1 MFPAGIAGLA
11 LLIMRVASG
20 AMMLQH
26 ICRLPALAAPVSFLI
41 LILLAGALFFGF
53 LTPYASAV
61 SCVIEL
67 TSMVRSGAQLKLL
80 IAISIANTVALGIL
94 GPGAYSFD
102 SHIFGGGLS
111 TFLSGTSLKLPG
123 KNRVSSLLRS
133 SGYAAAVRKY
143 RIWQPPEKAEMRSWI
158 SFEWRFRGG
167 EPSSRLTPWMFVIGR
182 PFFSN
187 ERSREF
193 AMLLGHEDFLGGMHR
208 YHRKPA
214 FR

>member
-1 MFPAGIAGLA
+1 MFPAGTAGIA

-26 ICRLPALAAPVSFLI
+26 ICRLPPLATPVSALI

-67 TSMVRSGAQLKLL
+67 TSMVRSEAQLELF

-102 SHIFGGGLS
+102 SHIFGR
-111 TFLSGTSLKLPG
+111 
-123 KNRVSSLLRS
+123 RVINFPIRNKS
-133 SGYAAAVRKY
+133 K
-143 RIWQPPEKAEMRSWI
+143 
-158 SFEWRFRGG
+158 
-167 EPSSRLTPWMFVIGR
+167 TPR
-182 PFFSN
+182 
-187 ERSREF
+187 
-193 AMLLGHEDFLGGMHR
+193 
-208 YHRKPA
+208 
-214 FR
+214 